1 MKPNAIHYLSL
12 AKKAGRIAVGEEAV
26 GAAAGAG
33 RAWRLRGAGD
43 APAGTL
49 RRARNLVAGSG
60 RPLAVVP
67 FTKEELGTALGKTV
81 VSLAAL
87 TDPALALAF
96 LQALEDPQQYAAA
109 LEDLT
114 NRTKRVRQRQAEEKA
129 HQKNLRLG
137 KHRHQPHMPAADH
150 RSGSG
155 RAAGAQAK
163 RQAKPAVQTQVPK
176 GGTAVRKHGKKSY
189 GGAES

>member
-26 GAAAGAG
+26 GAAA
-33 RAWRLRGAGD
+33 RACRARLLLVAGD

-67 FTKEELGTALGKTV
+67 FTQEELGTALGKTV

-176 GGTAVRKHGKKSY
+176 AGAAVRKHGKKSY

>member
-26 GAAAGAG
+26 GAAA
-33 RAWRLRGAGD
+33 RAC
-43 APAGTL
+43 
-49 RRARNLVAGSG
+49 RARLLLVA
-60 RPLAVVP
+60 
-67 FTKEELGTALGKTV
+67 V

-176 GGTAVRKHGKKSY
+176 AGAAVRKHGKKSY

>member
-26 GAAAGAG
+26 GAAA
-33 RAWRLRGAGD
+33 RACRARLLLVAGD

-49 RRARNLVAGSG
+49 RRARN
-60 RPLAVVP
+60 LAVVP

-176 GGTAVRKHGKKSY
+176 AGAAVRKHGKKSY

>member
-26 GAAAGAG
+26 GAAA
-33 RAWRLRGAGD
+33 RACRARLLLVAGD

-87 TDPALALAF
+87 TDPLGPVGQI
-96 LQALEDPQQYAAA
+96 LQGCCVL
-109 LEDLT
+109 
-114 NRTKRVRQRQAEEKA
+114 
-129 HQKNLRLG
+129 LG
-137 KHRHQPHMPAADH
+137 ILQ
-150 RSGSG
+150 GL
-155 RAAGAQAK
+155 
-163 RQAKPAVQTQVPK
+163 
-176 GGTAVRKHGKKSY
+176 
-189 GGAES
+189 